1 MQAARGPW
9 WEGPLH
15 QQMWAQSH
23 AVTLSLDL
31 LILRALEHSAQIR
44 VFSDMPLIRKT
55 TVVEADAAFDWHAFM
70 ETRWDDISDP
80 VGNTLTVGPG
90 ATRYHDHLW
99 NYKGGVRQKNRLGGQ
114 FEASQRIGHEN
125 SNSTFFVP
133 QDQGTARLA
142 LSYTQPLLRGAGK
155 VYNTSLVVL
164 AEMDTEI
171 AHDEL
176 LWRLQS
182 HLLDI
187 GRAYWALYLERGA
200 LLQKGRLY
208 DRAKQILNE
217 LEGRAGLDTA
227 ASQVVRVRAAVAER
241 EADLLRAEAAVRN
254 AEERIRALVND
265 PELAAIQQPEFVPLD
280 TPACAQIPLD
290 MSQALAVAYHQ
301 RPEIDQALRQVKAA
315 SVRMDM
321 SKNELLPQL
330 DVVLEAYASGLRGES
345 QIEKALNDQF
355 SVGEPSYS
363 LGLMYELPF
372 RNRAAKARHERRQL
386 ELRQLQSQFR
396 ATVETL
402 MLEVRVAVREV
413 DTTYREILAKGRAM
427 QAAEERLDYIHERWQ
442 HLAGVERSADL
453 HLEDL
458 LLAQQQLA
466 AAEFQHLQAAT
477 TYSVSLMNLKRA
489 TGSLLQDERISH
501 TVVQMDTLPAAILA
515 KEQVAPQWHVPP
527 QPSPPQR
534 TNQQQIVR
542 GMPPAPARVVWEPDP
557 HSKPASDGKPTENEQ
572 HVSRRSLEQAPTEA
586 QFAQPKQEHATPNHD
601 RGSQF
606 IPASAPRAAGTP
618 PFSPNPTGVPP
629 HGSGQWPNLAK

>member
-208 DRAKQILNE
+208 DRAKQILNKGSTARGGGFGISP
-217 LEGRAGLDTA
+217 EG
-227 ASQVVRVRAAVAER
+227 
-241 EADLLRAEAAVRN
+241 
-254 AEERIRALVND
+254 
-265 PELAAIQQPEFVPLD
+265 
-280 TPACAQIPLD
+280 
-290 MSQALAVAYHQ
+290 
-301 RPEIDQALRQVKAA
+301 
-315 SVRMDM
+315 
-321 SKNELLPQL
+321 
-330 DVVLEAYASGLRGES
+330 
-345 QIEKALNDQF
+345 
-355 SVGEPSYS
+355 
-363 LGLMYELPF
+363 
-372 RNRAAKARHERRQL
+372 
-386 ELRQLQSQFR
+386 
-396 ATVETL
+396 
-402 MLEVRVAVREV
+402 
-413 DTTYREILAKGRAM
+413 
-427 QAAEERLDYIHERWQ
+427 
-442 HLAGVERSADL
+442 
-453 HLEDL
+453 
-458 LLAQQQLA
+458 
-466 AAEFQHLQAAT
+466 
-477 TYSVSLMNLKRA
+477 MNY
-489 TGSLLQDERISH
+489 
-501 TVVQMDTLPAAILA
+501 
-515 KEQVAPQWHVPP
+515 
-527 QPSPPQR
+527 
-534 TNQQQIVR
+534 
-542 GMPPAPARVVWEPDP
+542 
-557 HSKPASDGKPTENEQ
+557 
-572 HVSRRSLEQAPTEA
+572 
-586 QFAQPKQEHATPNHD
+586 
-601 RGSQF
+601 
-606 IPASAPRAAGTP
+606 
-618 PFSPNPTGVPP
+618 
-629 HGSGQWPNLAK
+629 